1 MRLSAKIFW
10 AILIFLVILYAVAY
24 AFINIK
30 GRAYIIKEV
39 EKFTGKQVKIEHVAL
54 IPPYNLKLKGIVIK
68 DLIKADSLYI
78 APSILFSLNGKI
90 TLYEVKIVRPETT
103 IVKMPAAV
111 ALSQV
116 QNAAAETVLPVL
128 PAAQSAEVAPQ
139 KAEALPEGKPA
150 EPVKSP
156 DTQPPDP
163 QKVLPHA
170 EKAVVPA
177 SKTPQVRVVIKH
189 LTVENG
195 ELNLTD
201 RSVGE
206 EALKILVREI
216 NLDATNVCLFPESA
230 ITNFDLQAS
239 IPWSN
244 SKQEGRVEA
253 EGWVNF
259 FKKDMQ
265 ATLKVKDIDGI
276 HFAPYYSGWFN
287 LEKSHIEKAKLNFTS
302 SINSLHNDLNAACHF
317 ELTEVEFKKRAP
329 DEQPEKAEKIASLVL
344 GLFRAI
350 GQGNI
355 VLDFS
360 IKTKMDDPQF
370 SFGDIKMAVADKI
383 SKVREGSGIKAEDV
397 AAIPGKILEGT
408 VKGATDLTRGVISG
422 TFGVGKE
429 LKDAVEA
436 AFRREPKVD
445 TSATTNPPDSAVQD
459 TVKQDIKQ

>member
-10 AILIFLVILYAVAY
+10 SILIFLVILYAAAY

-30 GRAYIIKEV
+30 GRIYIIKEV
-39 EKFTGKQVKIEHVAL
+39 EKLTGKQVKIDHVAL

-78 APSILFSLNGKI
+78 SPSILFSLNGKV
-90 TLYEVKIVRPETT
+90 TLHEVKIFRPETT
-103 IVKMPAAV
+103 IVKMPAA
-111 ALSQV
+111 ATQPQV
-116 QNAAAETVLPVL
+116 KDTAAETVLPAP
-128 PAAQSAEVAPQ
+128 PAEPPAEVSPQ
-139 KAEALPEGKPA
+139 KAEAKPEDKP
-150 EPVKSP
+150 
-156 DTQPPDP
+156 
-163 QKVLPHA
+163 KVLTQQ
-170 EKAVVPA
+170 EKTITPA
-177 SKTPQVRVVIKH
+177 SKMPRVKVVIKH
-189 LTVENG
+189 LIVENG

-206 EALKILVREI
+206 EALKILVREV

-230 ITNFDLQAS
+230 ITNFDLKAS

-302 SINSLHNDLNAACHF
+302 AINSLHNDLTAVCHF
-317 ELTEVEFKKRAP
+317 ELTEVEFKKRGP
-329 DEQPEKAEKIASLVL
+329 DEQVEKTEKIASFVL
-344 GLFRAI
+344 GLFKAI
-350 GQGNI
+350 GQGNV
-355 VLDFS
+355 VLDFT

-383 SKVREGSGIKAEDV
+383 SKAREGSGIKAEDV
-397 AAIPGKILEGT
+397 AAFPGKILEGT

-436 AFRREPKVD
+436 AFRRDPKVD
-445 TSATTNPPDSAVQD
+445 TSATTNPPDTTAKD
-459 TVKQDIKQ
+459 TVQQDIKQ

>member
-10 AILIFLVILYAVAY
+10 AILIFLVILYAAAY

-30 GRAYIIKEV
+30 GRAFIIKKA
-39 EKFTGKQVKIEHVAL
+39 EKLIGRQVKIEHVSL
-54 IPPYNLKLKGIVIK
+54 IPPYNLKLKGIIIK

-78 APSILFSLNGKI
+78 SPSILFSLNGKI
-90 TLYEVKIVRPETT
+90 TLYEVKIFRPETT
-103 IVKMPAAV
+103 IEKMPVAAV
-111 ALSQV
+111 QPQV
-116 QNAAAETVLPVL
+116 KDAAGEPVL
-128 PAAQSAEVAPQ
+128 PALPVEQPAEVSQQ
-139 KAEALPEGKPA
+139 KAEVKPEEKPA
-150 EPVKSP
+150 ESLKALDAQPQAPQNVL
-156 DTQPPDP
+156 TQP
-163 QKVLPHA
+163 
-170 EKAVVPA
+170 EKT
-177 SKTPQVRVVIKH
+177 STPTPKMPRVKVVIKH
-189 LTVENG
+189 LIIENG

-201 RSVGE
+201 RSVGT
-206 EALKILVREI
+206 EALKILVREV
-216 NLDATNVCLFPESA
+216 NLDATNVCLFPETA
-230 ITNFDLQAS
+230 ITNFDLKAS

-302 SINSLHNDLNAACHF
+302 AINSLHNDLTAACHF

-329 DEQPEKAEKIASLVL
+329 DEQPEKAEKFASLVI
-344 GLFRAI
+344 GLFKAI
-350 GQGNI
+350 GQGNV
-355 VLDFS
+355 VLDFT

-370 SFGDIKMAVADKI
+370 SFGDIKMAVEDKI
-383 SKVREGSGIKAEDV
+383 SKAREGSGIKAEDV
-397 AAIPGKILEGT
+397 AAIPGKLLEGT

-436 AFRREPKVD
+436 AFRRDPKVD
-445 TSATTNPPDSAVQD
+445 TSATTNPPDTTVKD
-459 TVKQDIKQ
+459 TVQQDIKQ